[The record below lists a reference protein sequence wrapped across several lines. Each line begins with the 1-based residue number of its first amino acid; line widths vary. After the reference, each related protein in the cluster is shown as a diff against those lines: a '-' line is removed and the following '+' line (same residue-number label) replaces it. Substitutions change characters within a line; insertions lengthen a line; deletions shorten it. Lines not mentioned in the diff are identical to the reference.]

1 MDVYAHITHGKKML
15 KNLDGWLAKAAEHA
29 ASKSFDP
36 NVLVQA
42 RLAPDAFPLA
52 RQVGSACDALK
63 YAAAYA
69 TGRPAP
75 SHPDT
80 ETTFTEVRQR
90 IATVLEHLDSFAA
103 EDFAGANDRR
113 AAPPWLRGASLALPD
128 YILHVAIPN
137 FHFHV
142 TMAYA
147 ILRHNGVPLGK
158 SDFIGGLPL

>member
-1 MDVYAHITHGKKML
+1 MDVYAHLAHGQKML

-29 ASKSFDP
+29 AAKHFDP
-36 NVLVQA
+36 NILAHA

-52 RQVGSACDALK
+52 RQVGSACDAMK
-63 YAAAYA
+63 YLAAYA
-69 TGRPAP
+69 TGRTAP

-90 IATVLEHLDSFAA
+90 IATVLEHLDGFRR
-103 EDFAGANDRR
+103 EDFVGASDRR
-113 AAPPWLRGASLALPD
+113 AAPAWLRGGSLALDD
-128 YILHVAIPN
+128 YLLHVAIPN

-158 SDFIGGLPL
+158 AEFLGALPL